1 MNTTRHELKTDGA
14 WVELRDVADLRARDR
29 KKVDAVVMSAVTF
42 DMETG
47 AVEASPDA
55 LEKVA
60 SGTNDATAAVLISAW
75 EIPYLPDAPLP
86 RLDAEALGELMLA
99 DYDRLMELIRPAVDA
114 LNPRSSRNPDDHA
127 DPQSPSEP
135 ASG

>member
-1 MNTTRHELKTDGA
+1 MIRHVLKTDGA
-14 WVELRDVADLRARDR
+14 WVELRDVEDLRARDR
-29 KKVDAVVMSAVTF
+29 KKVDAVVMSALTV

-47 AVEASPDA
+47 AIAANPGA

-60 SGTNDATAAVLISAW
+60 SGTNEAIAAVLISSW
-75 EIPYLPDAPLP
+75 EIPYLPDAQLP
-86 RLDAEALGELMLA
+86 CIDPDVLGELRLP
-99 DYDRLMELIRPAVDA
+99 DYDRLIELIEPAA
-114 LNPRSSRNPDDHA
+114 ALLNPRSSSNPDDYD